1 MEFENL
7 SEFAVKYGVYI
18 IAILLAVW
26 LIAAIIKKSLKL
38 VVMIAVCLC
47 VSVGGILLVN
57 KLVGDV
63 SIDVKDGIIYYQVND
78 NKGELDMSK
87 ILDINTEYDEENKEY
102 TINFKYG
109 DEGKEFDFKVNKTQY
124 KLFFESIIEK
134 ISTGIKSLQQN

>member
-18 IAILLAVW
+18 IVILLAVW
-26 LIAAIIKKSLKL
+26 LVAAIIKKSLKL

-57 KLVGDV
+57 RLVGDV
-63 SIDVKDGIIYYQVND
+63 SIDVRDGIIYYQVND

-102 TINFKYG
+102 IINFKYG

>member
-26 LIAAIIKKSLKL
+26 LVAAIIKKSLKL

-63 SIDVKDGIIYYQVND
+63 SIDVRDGIIYYQVND

-87 ILDINTEYDEENKEY
+87 ILDINTEYDEENNEY
-102 TINFKYG
+102 IINFKYG